1 MSLTSKQRGKPR
13 KSPQRTPTQGR
24 MLLLGF
30 AAAGVLG
37 TVALETSSHASR
49 IADGLDKFERHWQTT
64 FPRGMTSA
72 TALVGVETPAAV
84 RHTKI
89 AAAGDLPLAV
99 AATASEEAAVA
110 LPERDSPDVVL
121 SSANGAGRGVSGSV
135 FEIGD
140 KLKIAFYEQI
150 DLQDDRWAKARPMRA
165 ALQQRTELTGEYV
178 IQPDGSISLPLFG
191 LISMAGRNALETQSD
206 LEARLHELTGRKGFV
221 TAVVIERQ
229 PIYVLGPVKN
239 PGSFKY
245 APGMTVFHAIA
256 LAGGLDRGTQG
267 AWQDIEGIRA
277 TQKQQSSIE
286 HLIHLIARDAVLK
299 AERDGGPLKMPPRLL
314 ELAGE
319 AGAKNALNLEIDR
332 RDVAVLS
339 NRARASTYAV
349 AIENAKQEIETL
361 SGRVPVVD
369 ANVKLRDDRVSRMRA
384 LASRNVVDNVVVDQ
398 AQADLLSVQ
407 ERRQETL
414 GNIMAAKQ
422 RLSMAEQEKV
432 RHQSEVRSELEQN
445 IERVEL
451 EAADAERDLASTD
464 GVIRA
469 VKLSGPRGPAVSA
482 EDSIAYEIVRHTP
495 SGTVVLNSTGTDNL
509 EPGDLVRLHLPHEIE
524 QRAPNSMR
532 ASRALTG
539 E

>member
-1 MSLTSKQRGKPR
+1 MSLTSKQKGRPR
-13 KSPQRTPTQGR
+13 TPQRTPAQGS

-30 AAAGVLG
+30 AAAGVFG
-37 TVALETSSHASR
+37 AAALETSSHANR
-49 IADGLDKFERHWQTT
+49 IADGLSKFERHWQAT
-64 FPRGMTSA
+64 FPKGMTSA
-72 TALVGVETPAAV
+72 TALVGIEPPAAV
-84 RHTKI
+84 KHTKI

-99 AATASEEAAVA
+99 VATATEEAAVA
-110 LPERDSPDVVL
+110 LPEKDSADAA
-121 SSANGAGRGVSGSV
+121 SALASGASHGVSGST

-140 KLKIAFYEQI
+140 KLKIAFYEQV
-150 DLQDDRWAKARPMRA
+150 DLQDDRWAKARPMRS

-191 LISMAGRNALETQSD
+191 LISLAGRSAFEIQND

-221 TAVVIERQ
+221 TAVVVERQ

-256 LAGGLDRGTQG
+256 LAGGLDRGSQG

-277 TQKQQSSIE
+277 TEKQQSSIE
-286 HLIHLIARDAVLK
+286 HLIHLIARDAVLR
-299 AERDGGPLKMPPRLL
+299 AERDGAPLKLPARLL

-319 AGAKNALNLEIDR
+319 ASAKNALNLEIDR
-332 RDVAVLS
+332 REVAVLS

-361 SGRVPVVD
+361 SSRVPVVD
-369 ANVKLRDDRVSRMRA
+369 ANVKLRDDRVNRMRA

-398 AQADLLSVQ
+398 AQADLLSIQ

-422 RLSMAEQEKV
+422 RLSMAEQEKI
-432 RHQSEVRSELEQN
+432 RHQSEVRSELEQS
-445 IERVEL
+445 IERVER

-469 VKLSGPRGPAVSA
+469 VKLSGPRVTAASA
-482 EDSIAYEIVRHTP
+482 EDSLAYEIVRHTP
-495 SGTVVLNSTGTDNL
+495 SGTVVLNSTGTDSL
-509 EPGDLVRLHLPHEIE
+509 EPGDLVRLRSPHEVD
-524 QRAPNSMR
+524 QRAPNTMR
-532 ASRALTG
+532 ANRASTG